1 MTVLG
6 KGNIRLQIAG
16 VTQKMSA
23 GIVGEV
29 MKKQDL
35 ISSSGEIVMKKEVN
49 MIKVKKN
56 LKRRWLQK
64 KEERLAYLQVSH
76 LERIL
81 QHLKKAHQKGGIEE
95 YHSGW
100 MIM

>member
-1 MTVLG
+1 V
-6 KGNIRLQIAG
+6 
-16 VTQKMSA
+16 SA
-23 GIVGEV
+23 GFRGEV

-35 ISSSGEIVMKKEVN
+35 ISSNGKIVMKKEVN

-56 LKRRWLQK
+56 LKRRWQQKK

-81 QHLKKAHQKGGIEE
+81 QHLKKAHQKGGTEE
-95 YHSGW
+95 YRSGW
-100 MIM
+100 KIM